1 MNLRQRKV
9 EGKFRKAAFNK
20 IFKGKKMGKTHTALE
35 RAEKEYHEN
44 LLETVDDSQQ
54 APIINWSEKLPMQ
67 MPSDLF
73 QEVKTKLVT
82 GFPLGSVKTILF
94 AGTANGD
101 GCTTMAASFA
111 NTMAKFGCLNVL
123 LIDAN
128 LRTPRLHEIFN
139 IKYNQGLG
147 NLLTIGEDD
156 KTSLFSR
163 VGHGNLYLVS
173 CGKKCQVPLA
183 IFESPCFDET
193 LKQARE
199 KFHYVILD
207 APPVIGCAETKA
219 IAKKVD
225 GVILVIEF
233 GKTRKQVAGRAKQEL
248 EDAGA
253 KVLGVIIN
261 RRKHYI
267 PNWIYKRI

>member
-1 MNLRQRKV
+1 
-9 EGKFRKAAFNK
+9 
-20 IFKGKKMGKTHTALE
+20 MGKTHAALE

-44 LLETVDDSQQ
+44 LLETVDDSQKTLFLKR
-54 APIINWSEKLPMQ
+54 SEKLQMQ
-67 MPSDLF
+67 MPSDRF

-94 AGTANGD
+94 TGTANGD
-101 GCTTMAASFA
+101 GCTTTAASFA
-111 NTMAKFGCLNVL
+111 NTITQFCRLNVL

-147 NLLTIGEDD
+147 NLLAIGEDD
-156 KTSLFSR
+156 KAALFKK
-163 VGHGNLYLVS
+163 VGHGNLYLIP
-173 CGKKCQVPLA
+173 CGKKCRGPLS
-183 IFESPCFDET
+183 IFESACFDET

-199 KFHYVILD
+199 KFDYVIID
-207 APPVIGCAETKA
+207 APPVSGYAETKA
-219 IAKKVD
+219 IGKKAD

-233 GKTRKQVAGRAKQEL
+233 GKTRKQVAIRAKQEL

-253 KVLGVIIN
+253 KVLGVILN

-267 PNWIYKRI
+267 PEWIYKRL